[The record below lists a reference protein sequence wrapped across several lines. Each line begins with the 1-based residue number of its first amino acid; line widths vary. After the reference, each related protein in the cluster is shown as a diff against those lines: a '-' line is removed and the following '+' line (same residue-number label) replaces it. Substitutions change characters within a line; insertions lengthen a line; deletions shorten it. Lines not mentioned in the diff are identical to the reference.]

1 MSSDAFELLVFFFM
15 CIWMISTIYEQ
26 IKTGINDYHKS
37 KEKIEKRNNELARQ
51 REMEKRKILEELRAK
66 DLYRKLYRQIGIDP
80 DTDSSPNKWL
90 FYWPLFSLLS
100 RLSNL
105 SSFLC
110 GELWGIISD
119 HRLFIIPRQRQQ
131 WAQ

>member
-15 CIWMISTIYEQ
+15 CIWMISTIYEK
-26 IKTGINDYHKS
+26 IKTGINYYHKS

-80 DTDSSPNKWL
+80 DTDSSPNK
-90 FYWPLFSLLS
+90 
-100 RLSNL
+100 
-105 SSFLC
+105 
-110 GELWGIISD
+110 
-119 HRLFIIPRQRQQ
+119 
-131 WAQ
+131 